1 MIISL
6 LIAGLLYTSF
16 VMIEDTQTMEYD
28 WVESCYGIECIGYT
42 PEPTYQD
49 DLISYWGYHTN
60 I

>member
-1 MIISL
+1 MIS
-6 LIAGLLYTSF
+6 SF
-16 VMIEDTQTMEYD
+16 IVIGMIFTGFVTITNTQDMEYD
-28 WVESCYGIECIGYT
+28 WVESCYGIECVGYT